1 MSNTNFIPSSVVL
14 TGSLWDRLPYDI
26 IFIIL
31 KIFLAQYPWSVKSV
45 VIDQKRFDI
54 FNRMRLVSQLR
65 ALVSDTGGIGVL
77 EHFYA
82 RHTFIFSTITKSNGG
97 GCEATT
103 TGPLLPPLAARPLLR
118 RIQIH
123 LAMENQYSIGEPGAY
138 MHCTV
143 HCAAALVKLFPAAR
157 TLRTLTDAA
166 AGFANLDRLH
176 VHLEMACNST
186 ASALRLFEDAQ
197 FVLRARVVVVTVTD
211 REDHGGY
218 QQDPVHRPYLEAVA
232 DSIAIEH

>member
-1 MSNTNFIPSSVVL
+1 MSNTNFIPSSVVI

-31 KIFLAQYPWSVKSV
+31 KIFLAQYPWAVKSV
-45 VIDQKRFDI
+45 VIDQKRFDM

-65 ALVSDTGGIGVL
+65 ALVRNTGGIGVL
-77 EHFYA
+77 GHFYA
-82 RHTFIFSTITKSNGG
+82 RHTFVFTTITKNCGWNR
-97 GCEATT
+97 EFLT

-123 LAMENQYSIGEPGAY
+123 LAIENQYSIGEPGAY

-157 TLRTLTDAA
+157 TLRTLTEAA

-197 FVLRARVVVVTVTD
+197 FVLRARVVVVSVTD
-211 REDHGGY
+211 REDNSGY
-218 QQDPVHRPYLEAVA
+218 QQDPVYRPYLEAVA

>member
-1 MSNTNFIPSSVVL
+1 MSNTNSIPSSVVM

-31 KIFLAQYPWSVKSV
+31 KIFLAQYPWAVKSV
-45 VIDQKRFDI
+45 VIDQKRFDM

-65 ALVSDTGGIGVL
+65 ALVRNTGGIGVL
-77 EHFYA
+77 GHFYA
-82 RHTFIFSTITKSNGG
+82 RHTFVFTTITKNCGWNR
-97 GCEATT
+97 EFLT

-123 LAMENQYSIGEPGAY
+123 LAIENQYSIGEPGAY

-197 FVLRARVVVVTVTD
+197 FVLRARVVVVRVTD
-211 REDHGGY
+211 REDNSGY

>member
-65 ALVSDTGGIGVL
+65 SLVSDTGGIGVL

-82 RHTFIFSTITKSNGG
+82 RHTFIFSTITKSNGR

-103 TGPLLPPLAARPLLR
+103 TGPLLPPLAARPLIR

-123 LAMENQYSIGEPGAY
+123 LAIENQYSIGEPGAY

-197 FVLRARVVVVTVTD
+197 FVIRARVVVVRVTD
-211 REDHGGY
+211 REDNSGY
-218 QQDPVHRPYLEAVA
+218 HQDPVHRPYLEAVA

>member
-1 MSNTNFIPSSVVL
+1 MSNTNFIPSSVVI

-31 KIFLAQYPWSVKSV
+31 KIFLAQYPWAVKSV
-45 VIDQKRFDI
+45 VIDQKRFDM

-65 ALVSDTGGIGVL
+65 ALVRNTGGIGVL
-77 EHFYA
+77 GHFYA
-82 RHTFIFSTITKSNGG
+82 RHTFVFTTITKNCGWNR
-97 GCEATT
+97 EFLT

-123 LAMENQYSIGEPGAY
+123 LAIENQYSIGEPGAY

-157 TLRTLTDAA
+157 TLRTLTEAA

-197 FVLRARVVVVTVTD
+197 FVLRARVVVVRVTD
-211 REDHGGY
+211 REDNSGY
-218 QQDPVHRPYLEAVA
+218 QQDPVYRPYLEAVA